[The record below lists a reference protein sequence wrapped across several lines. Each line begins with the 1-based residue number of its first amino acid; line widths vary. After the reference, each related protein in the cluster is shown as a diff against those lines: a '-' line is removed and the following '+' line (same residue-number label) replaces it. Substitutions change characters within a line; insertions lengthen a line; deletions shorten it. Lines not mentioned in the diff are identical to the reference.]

1 MQILQAIVFT
11 MLQQP
16 VVEFSRW
23 TFKIAVGVILK
34 CRNHLV
40 QDFAT
45 RNTDA
50 SEAGTRNMDGKRG
63 QETGE
68 GEA

>member
-1 MQILQAIVFT
+1 MQILQAFVFT
-11 MLQQP
+11 MSQQL
-16 VVEFSRW
+16 VVKFSSW

-34 CRNHLV
+34 SRNHLV

-45 RNTDA
+45 RDTDA
-50 SEAGTRNMDGKRG
+50 SEAGTRDMDGKRG